1 VFWETQ
7 NSRKRGIKLVERRRY
22 VLFVKIRRI
31 KEKGY
36 ADDRLLLNP
45 NWLLDPRLLARQ
57 MIWRLTM
64 MSWRMTISC
73 NPHVSPDLEWEDLI
87 ITGR

>member
-1 VFWETQ
+1 M
-7 NSRKRGIKLVERRRY
+7 ERRRY
-22 VLFVKIRRI
+22 VLSVEYDERS
-31 KEKGY
+31 
-36 ADDRLLLNP
+36 ADDRLLLNL
-45 NWLLDPRLLARQ
+45 NWLLDPRLSARR

-73 NPHVSPDLEWEDLI
+73 NPHVSSALSGVILV